1 MRSLYPCSLGSSGAS
16 SLGST
21 IPLACQKLKG
31 GSVPPLPAAGP
42 ALGQVTH
49 CPIVWC
55 LRRTPCCGLRS
66 LRARPL
72 PALCL
77 GARGRWRG
85 GLCWHRPRLGGSGSR
100 GQLRSDSPTVGAV
113 VQPGSGV
120 RGEGQTG
127 ELPPGRSAPFHRG
140 SPLFVL
146 TSQSPVTSGQPA
158 GWQGACCLPSWREF
172 WMGEGRRG
180 ASGKSAGAPPSE
192 ERSVYPQASCSLAF
206 LLLSLCSSGVG
217 LLSTELSVYM
227 ECLEGVCH
235 ESVANRANQ
244 ESWLVGEKTLTP

>member
-1 MRSLYPCSLGSSGAS
+1 MVAAGSLRSLYPCCLGSSGAS

-55 LRRTPCCGLRS
+55 LRCTPCCSLQS

-85 GLCWHRPRLGGSGSR
+85 GLCWHRPGLSGSGSC
-100 GQLRSDSPTVGAV
+100 GQFRSDSPTVRAM

-127 ELPPGRSAPFHRG
+127 ELPPGRSAPFHRS

-146 TSQSPVTSGQPA
+146 TSQSPVISGQPA
-158 GWQGACCLPSWREF
+158 GWQGACCPPSWHDF
-172 WMGEGRRG
+172 WMGEGPRG
-180 ASGKSAGAPPSE
+180 SSGKSGGASPVRRVQCVPSGILQLGIP
-192 ERSVYPQASCSLAF
+192 SA
-206 LLLSLCSSGVG
+206 LSLQLRSWAALHRAVCLYGVPG
-217 LLSTELSVYM
+217 GRL
-227 ECLEGVCH
+227 
-235 ESVANRANQ
+235 
-244 ESWLVGEKTLTP
+244 P